1 MNKLALILITI
12 GVVAITAGS
21 FYTVSTG
28 KNLRA
33 PVMLEA
39 AVTGS
44 SGTQYCP
51 TPQYRPDA
59 WVNDFIS
66 KLKAFT
72 FDSDQ
77 MTYLK

>member
-1 MNKLALILITI
+1 MNKLALLLITI

-21 FYTVSTG
+21 FYTISTG

-33 PVMLEA
+33 PAPAMLEA
-39 AVTGS
+39 ALAGP
-44 SGTQYCP
+44 SGAQYCP

-66 KLKAFT
+66 KIKSFT
-72 FDSDQ
+72 FDND
-77 MTYLK
+77 